1 MQNAKLKN
9 FKIFNFQFS
18 IFNSPSPNPFPQGE
32 GAREGFTLIELIIV
46 LLIIGIAFGVVGIA
60 VYSGGSF
67 LELNTFVKDVS
78 ATLRY
83 ARSHAV
89 AEKKIYSF
97 VLWKDNRA
105 FGLYIDFSDG
115 NRDKDEEPPAVIYKD
130 IPPAL
135 EAVLK
140 NKSNDFKIDFFPQG
154 NSSGGIIEI
163 RDQKGKTSFIIV
175 NKITGRVEV
184 KKG

>member
-154 NSSGGIIEI
+154 NSSGGTIEI
-163 RDQKGKTSFIIV
+163 RDQKGKTFFIIV
-175 NKITGRVEV
+175 NKVTGRVEV